1 MDLKDGISVIVT
13 LYNKKDY
20 IKDSIRSAIKQFNE
34 KNYQIIVVDDGSY
47 DGSYEIARVSKTT
60 QKN

>member
-34 KNYQIIVVDDGSY
+34 KNYCG
-47 DGSYEIARVSKTT
+47 
-60 QKN
+60 